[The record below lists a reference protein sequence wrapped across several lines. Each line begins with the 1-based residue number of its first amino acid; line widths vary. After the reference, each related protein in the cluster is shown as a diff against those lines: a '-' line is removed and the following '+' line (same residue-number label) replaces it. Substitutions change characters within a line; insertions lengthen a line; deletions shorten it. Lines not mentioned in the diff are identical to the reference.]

1 MHRILPVCIWDGLNL
16 STNLGVP
23 GSEFLP
29 QFAIYLLGD
38 IRGFVESRLF
48 ICTMGVL
55 ISCLLHPGDDAVKQA
70 L

>member
-16 STNLGVP
+16 STNLGVT
-23 GSEFLP
+23 GSEFLS

-38 IRGFVESRLF
+38 IRGFIESRFL

-55 ISCLLHPGDDAVKQA
+55 ISCLLYPGDDVMKRA